1 MKLRNVAIVAHVDHG
16 KTTLVDGLFKEA
28 GALKRGE
35 IGADR
40 LMDCNDLE
48 RERGITILSKNATV
62 DWKGVR
68 INLIDTPGH
77 ADFGG
82 QVERVLSMADGV
94 LLLVDAFEGVMP
106 QTRFVLTKAFEA
118 GLRPLVVVNK
128 MDRKDARPDE
138 VLGEVF
144 DLFVEL
150 GAEELALDFP
160 VIYASARN
168 GWASKEETEI
178 GDGFACLLDD
188 ILEQV
193 PTPQTDDAAPMRFQV
208 STLDWD
214 NFVGRICIGRVDRG
228 VIRKGMSVAVL
239 TADAKPRTERIKEL
253 YRIEGMD
260 RVETEQVTAGDI
272 AAISG
277 VPDAGLGDSICD
289 PELLE
294 PLPFLVVEDP
304 TIEMEFLVNDS
315 PLAGRVGQFVT
326 SRQVLERLDRAE
338 MIDPALKVTPL
349 DGGGC
354 LVGGRGVLHL
364 GILIENMR
372 REGFEFSVGKPR
384 VLLREEDGKMMEPL
398 EATVVECQEDC
409 MGKVIEYF
417 GGRGAEIRSMDRRGD
432 RIALNMSVPT
442 RGLMGARTQV
452 LTLTRGEGNVSS
464 VFEGWVPLADGLG
477 SRHNGVLVASE
488 SGKVTSYSLRAFE
501 DRGTFFVEPGIEV
514 YEGMIL
520 GENNKDKDIVLNIGR
535 ERKLTNVRSANKDLD
550 DKIRRPRDMGLE
562 ACLEFLDDDEL
573 LEVGP
578 NFLRMRKRIRRE
590 KMRLRAQV

>member
-193 PTPQTDDAAPMRFQV
+193 PAPQTDDAAPMRFQV

-228 VIRKGMSVAVL
+228 VIRKGMSVSVL

-315 PLAGRVGQFVT
+315 PLAGRVGKFVT

-398 EATVVECQEDC
+398 EAAVVECQEDC

-535 ERKLTNVRSANKDLD
+535 EKKLTNVRSANKDLD
-550 DKIRRPRDMGLE
+550 DRIRRPRDMGLE

>member
-1 MKLRNVAIVAHVDHG
+1 
-16 KTTLVDGLFKEA
+16 
-28 GALKRGE
+28 
-35 IGADR
+35 
-40 LMDCNDLE
+40 
-48 RERGITILSKNATV
+48 
-62 DWKGVR
+62 
-68 INLIDTPGH
+68 
-77 ADFGG
+77 
-82 QVERVLSMADGV
+82 
-94 LLLVDAFEGVMP
+94 
-106 QTRFVLTKAFEA
+106 
-118 GLRPLVVVNK
+118 
-128 MDRKDARPDE
+128 
-138 VLGEVF
+138 
-144 DLFVEL
+144 
-150 GAEELALDFP
+150 
-160 VIYASARN
+160 
-168 GWASKEETEI
+168 
-178 GDGFACLLDD
+178 
-188 ILEQV
+188 
-193 PTPQTDDAAPMRFQV
+193 
-208 STLDWD
+208 
-214 NFVGRICIGRVDRG
+214 
-228 VIRKGMSVAVL
+228 
-239 TADAKPRTERIKEL
+239 
-253 YRIEGMD
+253 MD

-417 GGRGAEIRSMDRRGD
+417 GGRGAEIRSMNRRGD

-535 ERKLTNVRSANKDLD
+535 EKKLTNVRSANKDLD

>member
-1 MKLRNVAIVAHVDHG
+1 
-16 KTTLVDGLFKEA
+16 
-28 GALKRGE
+28 
-35 IGADR
+35 
-40 LMDCNDLE
+40 MDCNDLE

-193 PTPQTDDAAPMRFQV
+193 PAPQTDDAAPMRFQV

-228 VIRKGMSVAVL
+228 VIRKGMSVSVL

-417 GGRGAEIRSMDRRGD
+417 GGRGAEIRSMNRRGD

-535 ERKLTNVRSANKDLD
+535 EKKLTNVRSANKDLD